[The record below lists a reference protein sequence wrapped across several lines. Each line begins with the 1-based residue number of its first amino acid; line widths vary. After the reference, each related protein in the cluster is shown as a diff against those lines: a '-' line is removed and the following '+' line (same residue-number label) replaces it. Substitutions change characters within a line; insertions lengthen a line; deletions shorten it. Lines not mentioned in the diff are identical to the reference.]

1 MKHHPMIHSKLY
13 RFIELVVLMIGIPLA
28 LYFYV
33 PKGALFAILWLT
45 ALYAN
50 VIYRSEVPKEQRWGW
65 NRSAVTWQ
73 AMKPTLL
80 RFAISALVLTIATW
94 VFRPDLLFSFVRER
108 PQLWMLVMVFYPIL
122 SAAPQEIIF
131 REFFFARYATYFTS
145 TQRMVLAS
153 GIAFAF
159 AHIFFHNWVAP
170 LLCLI
175 GGVMFAQ
182 TYARHRSLLV
192 VTIEHALYGCFI
204 FTLGLGRFFYHGAI
218 H

>member
-1 MKHHPMIHSKLY
+1 MIHARAY
-13 RFIELVVLMIGIPLA
+13 RLAELFFLMIAVPSA
-28 LYFYV
+28 LYFYI

-50 VIYRSEVPKEQRWGW
+50 MVYRAETSPQERWGW
-65 NRSAVTWQ
+65 NKKALNLQ
-73 AMKPTLL
+73 ALKPIGL
-80 RFAISALVLTIATW
+80 RFAISAAVLTLATW
-94 VFRPDLLFSFVRER
+94 FFRPDLLFSFVRER
-108 PQLWMLVMVFYPIL
+108 PQLWLMVMVFYPIL

-131 REFFFARYATYFTS
+131 REFFFKRYAPFFTS
-145 TQRMVLAS
+145 ERRMILAS

-170 LLCLI
+170 ILCLI

-182 TYARHRSLLV
+182 TYARHRSLLL

-204 FTLGLGRFFYHGAI
+204 FTLGLGTFFYHGAI
-218 H
+218 R